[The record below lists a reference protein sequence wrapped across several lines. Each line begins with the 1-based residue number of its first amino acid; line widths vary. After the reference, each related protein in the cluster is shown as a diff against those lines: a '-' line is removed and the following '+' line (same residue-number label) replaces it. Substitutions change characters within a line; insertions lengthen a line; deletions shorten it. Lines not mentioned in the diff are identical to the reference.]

1 MMSRMVGSGATPTF
15 ASKSSVFSVRNC
27 ASRSETFW
35 SFKIFLH
42 ASISLCE
49 WTSHTCAPW
58 FHCVCIY
65 KCDICVCVCVCVCV
79 CARTRARARARA
91 HACVC
96 VCVVCVRVCVCVCV
110 CARVCLV
117 CVYSAACCVGPLAN
131 NTRVSLHKASPH
143 FGSLNLIYA
152 PIGPTGA
159 LPGAKFR
166 SAAFKTVAILG
177 TCTHG

>member
-49 WTSHTCAPW
+49 WTSHTCAPL

-65 KCDICVCVCVCVCV
+65 KCDMCVCVCVCVCARAHACVCVCVLCVYVCVCVCVCV
-79 CARTRARARARA
+79 CACACVYV

-96 VCVVCVRVCVCVCV
+96 VSVQRSLLCRSTT
-110 CARVCLV
+110 
-117 CVYSAACCVGPLAN
+117 Y
-131 NTRVSLHKASPH
+131 NTWVSLHKASPH
-143 FGSLNLIYA
+143 FGSFNLIYA

-166 SAAFKTVAILG
+166 SAAFKTAAILG
-177 TCTHG
+177 TCTHD

>member
-79 CARTRARARARA
+79 CARARVRARART
-91 HACVC
+91 
-96 VCVVCVRVCVCVCV
+96 RVCVCVLCVYVCV
-110 CARVCLV
+110 CA
-117 CVYSAACCVGPLAN
+117 CVYVHACVLCVCTAQLA
-131 NTRVSLHKASPH
+131 VSVH
-143 FGSLNLIYA
+143 
-152 PIGPTGA
+152 
-159 LPGAKFR
+159 
-166 SAAFKTVAILG
+166 
-177 TCTHG
+177 

>member
-15 ASKSSVFSVRNC
+15 ASKSSVFSVRNR

-79 CARTRARARARA
+79 CARALVRARARART
-91 HACVC
+91 
-96 VCVVCVRVCVCVCV
+96 RVCVCVLCVYVCV
-110 CARVCLV
+110 CA
-117 CVYSAACCVGPLAN
+117 CVYVHACVLCVCTAQLA
-131 NTRVSLHKASPH
+131 VSVH
-143 FGSLNLIYA
+143 
-152 PIGPTGA
+152 
-159 LPGAKFR
+159 
-166 SAAFKTVAILG
+166 
-177 TCTHG
+177 